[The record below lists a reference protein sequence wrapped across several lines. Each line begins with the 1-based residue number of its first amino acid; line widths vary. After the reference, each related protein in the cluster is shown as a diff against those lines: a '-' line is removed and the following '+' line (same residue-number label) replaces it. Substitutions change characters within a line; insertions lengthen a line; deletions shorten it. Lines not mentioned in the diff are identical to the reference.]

1 MNAKAIVVGA
11 LVFWLVTNLLG
22 MFVTGFFIH
31 SMILKPTYQAT
42 QSFWLPAL
50 NQDPPDMA
58 ALLPSW
64 LMVSLVS
71 SFVVAGIYSC
81 ARSSCKGPGWKR
93 GLTWG
98 LSLGI
103 FIFVHTFSMSGIF
116 NLPLSLFVWWG
127 IDGLILFIP
136 AGVAMGWA
144 TEKFAG
150 A

>member
-1 MNAKAIVVGA
+1 MNVKAIVVGA
-11 LVFWLVTNLLG
+11 LAFWLVTNII
-22 MFVTGFFIH
+22 GFFGTGLVIH
-31 SMILKPTYQAT
+31 GMILDPVYKAHS
-42 QSFWLPAL
+42 SFWLPAL

-58 ALLPSW
+58 AVLPHWLL
-64 LMVSLVS
+64 VSLVN

-81 ARSSCKGPGWKR
+81 VRNSFKGPGWKR

-103 FIFVHTFSMSGIF
+103 FVFINSFGFSGVF
-116 NLPLSLFVWWG
+116 NLPIPLWIWWG
-127 IDGLILFIP
+127 IDGLILFTIGG
-136 AGVAMGWA
+136 AAMGWA

>member
-1 MNAKAIVVGA
+1 MNVKAIVVGA

-22 MFVTGFFIH
+22 MFGTGLVIH
-31 SMILKPTYQAT
+31 TMILKPTYQAT

-50 NQDPPDMA
+50 NQEPPDMG
-58 ALLPSW
+58 ALLPQW
-64 LMVSLVS
+64 LLVSLVS
-71 SFVVAGIYSC
+71 SVVVAGIYSC
-81 ARSSCKGPGWKR
+81 VRTSFKGPGWKR

-103 FIFVHTFSMSGIF
+103 FAFVLMFSLSGVF
-116 NLPLSLFVWWG
+116 NLPASLFVWWG
-127 IDGLILFIP
+127 IDGLLSFVIGG
-136 AGVAMGWA
+136 AAMGWA

>member
-1 MNAKAIVVGA
+1 MNVKVIVVGA

-22 MFVTGFFIH
+22 MFVTGVVIH
-31 SMILKPTYQAT
+31 SMILDPIYKAT
-42 QSFWLPAL
+42 SSFWLPAL

-58 ALLPSW
+58 ALLPHW
-64 LMVSLVS
+64 LLVSLVS

-81 ARSSCKGPGWKR
+81 VWNSFKGPGLKR
-93 GLTWG
+93 GLMWG

-103 FIFVHTFSMSGIF
+103 FVFVNTFGFSGVF
-116 NLPLSLFVWWG
+116 NLPFSLWIWWG
-127 IDGLILFIP
+127 IDGLILFTMGG
-136 AGVAMGWA
+136 AAMGWA

>member
-1 MNAKAIVVGA
+1 MNTKAIVVGT

-22 MFVTGFFIH
+22 MFVTGFLIH

-58 ALLPSW
+58 ALLPHW
-64 LMVSLVS
+64 LLVALAMSL
-71 SFVVAGIYSC
+71 VVAGIYSC
-81 ARSSCKGPGWKR
+81 VRSSFKGPGWKR

-103 FIFVHTFSMSGIF
+103 FIFVYTFSLSGVF
-116 NLPLSLFVWWG
+116 NLPLSMFVWWG
-127 IDGLILFIP
+127 IDGLLAFTIGG
-136 AGVAMGWA
+136 AAMGWA